1 MNGQT
6 NITVLFF
13 VLIVAACQTP
23 DQPLLLQENSTTR
36 LVEVASTRSPEE
48 LALLNKIANRTLLQ
62 EVIDQA
68 PKEQVETTSFGCSAQ
83 SGGVVSFIHK
93 AQKLKGVRLSLSQEY
108 LGRSTRWYYQ
118 DNQEVVLIAHEQ
130 SEWQGNKEAIRQ
142 TVFYV
147 DEGELIQVLHR
158 AIKAVPRRLEAVL
171 EQTPFQK
178 VPPLSQ
184 EALWL
189 QLQIEEQMILPHQES
204 ANYTAYFC
212 S

>member
-1 MNGQT
+1 MNGLI
-6 NITVLFF
+6 NITVLLC
-13 VLIVAACQTP
+13 VLIMHACQAP
-23 DQPLLLQENSTTR
+23 DHPPLLQENSTTR
-36 LVEVASTRSPEE
+36 LVEVAPTRSPEE

-93 AQKLKGVRLSLSQEY
+93 AQKLRGVRLSLSQEH

-118 DNQEVVLIAHEQ
+118 NNQETVLISHEQ
-130 SEWQGNKEAIRQ
+130 SEWQGNQELIQQ

-147 DEGELIQVLHR
+147 DNGELIQVLHR
-158 AIKAVPRRLEAVL
+158 AIQAIPSRLEAVL
-171 EQTPFQK
+171 EETPFEQ
-178 VPPLSQ
+178 VPPQSQ

-189 QLQIEEQMILPHQES
+189 QLQIEEQMVLPNQES